1 MSNEA
6 VAAVLARAPNVLLDF
21 DGPVCS
27 VFGNLSDRTVADR
40 LKMLLGDGL
49 PPAIEATDDPFK
61 VLHYSDTVDS
71 STVRAVERQLRQLEV
86 EAVTYA
92 PATPG
97 AAAAMESLV
106 EAGHTLSIVSNNSA
120 EAVDAYLSLH
130 GLRHLVSNIS
140 ARARSDPGL
149 LKPSP
154 HLLEQAI
161 ESLGVKPNQCV
172 MVGDSVSDIEA
183 ACRAGTAIVAYANK
197 PGKRERFGLHHP
209 DAIVDHMTGLMPACA
224 AS

>member
-1 MSNEA
+1 MSNEV

-40 LKMLLGDGL
+40 LKALVGHDL
-49 PPAIEATDDPFK
+49 PAAITTTDDPFA
-61 VLHYSDTVDS
+61 VLRYSCTVDPG
-71 STVRAVERQLRQLEV
+71 TLRAVERQLRLLEV
-86 EAVTYA
+86 EAVMSA

-97 AAAAMESLV
+97 AAATMESLV
-106 EAGHTLSIVSNNSA
+106 VAGHTLTVVSNNSA
-120 EAVDAYLSLH
+120 EAIGVYLSLH
-130 GLRHLVSNIS
+130 DLGRLVSNVS
-140 ARARSDPGL
+140 ARTRPNPGL
-149 LKPSP
+149 LKPSR

-183 ACRAGTAIVAYANK
+183 ARRAGTAIVAYANK
-197 PGKRERFGLHHP
+197 SGKRERFELHPP
-209 DAIVDHMTGLMPACA
+209 DAIIDDMTGLL
-224 AS
+224 